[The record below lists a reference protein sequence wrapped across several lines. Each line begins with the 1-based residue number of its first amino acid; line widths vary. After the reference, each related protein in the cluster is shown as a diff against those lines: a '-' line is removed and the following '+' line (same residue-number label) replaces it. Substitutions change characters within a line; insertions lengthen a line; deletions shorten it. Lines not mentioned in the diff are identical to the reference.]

1 MNLKSIFSSK
11 KSIRTAL
18 LAVLML
24 LSLNLLLN
32 DYQKTNRKSQHIQS
46 VKFTPEKETKIS
58 ENISEVNQTQHV
70 SELEEWVELKKVFNK
85 IIPENEKKSTK
96 KNYCSEVPT
105 KIRRRIKIKQVP
117 NDFSAFNSSI
127 EKFGFSNGIQNG
139 GKWLPKNCEA
149 RHKVAIVIPY
159 KNRLKN
165 LNYFLY
171 HMHPFLQRQELEYQI
186 FVVEQVNNELFNKGI
201 LMNSAFFEIRKIYNY
216 TNPDMYFFPF
226 DCIIYHDVDLL
237 PEDDR
242 ILYSCPQAK
251 PRHLSVAIDKF
262 KYKIF
267 YYRLIGGVLNF
278 RVHHFVRVNGYSN
291 QYWGWGKKKLNKIK
305 F

>member
-1 MNLKSIFSSK
+1 MKKKKMMNLRNFTSSK
-11 KSIRTAL
+11 KYIRSFLLGAL
-18 LAVLML
+18 II

-32 DYQKTNRKSQHIQS
+32 DHIKTNRKTHLIQRKLSQDTQKILS
-46 VKFTPEKETKIS
+46 NEKTQ
-58 ENISEVNQTQHV
+58 ENQNLSFF
-70 SELEEWVELKKVFNK
+70 EEWNEIKKGFSK
-85 IIPENEKKSTK
+85 ILSFDEEKSTSK
-96 KNYCSEVPT
+96 NNYCPAIPS
-105 KIRRRIKIKQVP
+105 KIKKRIKIQTIP
-117 NDFSAFNSSI
+117 EHFDAFNSNI
-127 EKFGFSNGIQNG
+127 DGYDFSNGLENG
-139 GKWLPKNCEA
+139 GKWSPKYCKA

-186 FVVEQVNNELFNKGI
+186 FVVEQVNDELFNKGV
-201 LMNSAFFEIRKIYNY
+201 LMNSAFYEIRKIYNY
-216 TNPDMYFFPF
+216 TNPDLYLFPF

-242 ILYSCPQAK
+242 ILYSCPQAR

-278 RVHHFVRVNGYSN
+278 RIHHLVKVNGYSN
-291 QYWGWGKKKLNKIK
+291 EYWGWGI
-305 F
+305 